1 MELILTD
8 NGTSDTEKTGPVSNK
23 DLSTRT
29 HTGMLHG
36 EMIVESFIVELLKPL
51 MLLIFSEAVG
61 EMPVCCSSR
70 RKESCCRKKCFIV
83 YKAA

>member
-70 RKESCCRKKCFIV
+70 RKESCCRK
-83 YKAA
+83 